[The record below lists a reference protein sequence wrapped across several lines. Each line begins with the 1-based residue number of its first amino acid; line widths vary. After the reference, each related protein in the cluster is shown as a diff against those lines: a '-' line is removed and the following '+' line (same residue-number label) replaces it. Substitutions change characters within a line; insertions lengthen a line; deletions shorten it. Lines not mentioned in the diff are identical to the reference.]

1 MKAQDDKAINF
12 AIKKL
17 SYCDL
22 TEYKLRA
29 ALKRKGFEEKEINN
43 ALSFLIEKNY
53 INDERFAFNFINKCL
68 REGKKGPK
76 AILYELRKKGVK
88 KNLSLIMIKQLI
100 PEEKEIELINK
111 LISKEKEKSDH
122 CKIINKLL
130 RKGFG
135 KNAIRKAMVDKFK
148 GIKQ

>member
-1 MKAQDDKAINF
+1 MKVQDDKAINF

-22 TEYKLRA
+22 TEYKLRT

-43 ALSFLIEKNY
+43 AINFLIEKNY

-76 AILYELRKKGVK
+76 AILYELQKRGIE
-88 KNLSLIMIKQLI
+88 KNLSLILVKQLI
-100 PEEKEIELINK
+100 SEEKEIEIINK
-111 LISKEKEKSDH
+111 LISKEKERSNH
-122 CKIINKLL
+122 HKIINKLL
-130 RKGFG
+130 RKGFR
-135 KNAIRKAMVDKFK
+135 KNAIKKAIVEKFR
-148 GIKQ
+148 G